1 MQAVAHDLTSVVME
15 SQTYFF
21 LSNFVVLLL
30 DGWDRPCTM
39 LKTCLLNDGGTHGR
53 GVPVLVSQMIA
64 GPSGISILSSFS
76 DESWRGAGGGDFSCS
91 AASVRRSSPQ
101 TVRAWQFL
109 ERASATE
116 LDFPEM

>member
-1 MQAVAHDLTSVVME
+1 MVAQDLTSVVME

-21 LSNFVVLLL
+21 FIIFVVVLI
-30 DGWDRPCTM
+30 DGWDRPWTM
-39 LKTCLLNDGGTHGR
+39 SKTCFLNDGGTHGR
-53 GVPVLVSQMIA
+53 GVPVLVSQIMA
-64 GPSGISILSSFS
+64 GPSGISIRSSVS
-76 DESWRGAGGGDFSCS
+76 DESWRGAGGGDFFCS
-91 AASVRRSSPQ
+91 VARSWRSNSQ